1 MKRLPLLALFF
12 LVLCFPSCKESQ
24 QNNDVVTTN
33 NQDVYDF
40 HIQYSYQGVQMDD
53 SDWRLKRV
61 DSCNLYVFLEGW
73 FLNDTVYIDDGKHVI
88 ADNLIVTTDPS
99 IEVAADF
106 VVENIAEIDHL
117 TLKVNSSPKIS
128 FEIARKDFFII
139 GIRKHEKE
147 ISVVFYKE
155 APIYE

>member
-1 MKRLPLLALFF
+1 MKKLPLLVLLF
-12 LVLCFPSCKESQ
+12 LMLSISSCKNETTT
-24 QNNDVVTTN
+24 TTN

-40 HIQYSYQGVQMDD
+40 HIQYSYQGDKMDD

-61 DSCNLYVFLEGW
+61 DPSNLYVILEGW
-73 FLNDTVYIDDGKHVI
+73 FLNDTIHIDDGKHVI
-88 ADNLIVTTDPS
+88 ADNLIVTTDPC
-99 IEVAADF
+99 IEVATDF

-117 TLKVNSSPKIS
+117 TLKVNSSPKVS

-155 APIYE
+155 APVYE

>member
-1 MKRLPLLALFF
+1 MKRLPLVAL
-12 LVLCFPSCKESQ
+12 LYIVLCFPSCKESQ
-24 QNNDVVTTN
+24 QSNDEITTN

-40 HIQYSYQGVQMDD
+40 HVQYSYQGVQMDD
-53 SDWRLKRV
+53 SDWRLKRL
-61 DSCNLYVFLEGW
+61 DPSNLYVFLEGW
-73 FLNDTVYIDDGKHVI
+73 FFNDTIYIDDGKHVI
-88 ADNLIVTTDPS
+88 VDNLLVTTDPT

-106 VVENIAEIDHL
+106 IIENIAEINHL
-117 TLKVNSSPKIS
+117 TLKVNSSPKVS

-139 GIRKHEKE
+139 GIRKQEKE